1 MDLNSVTSGSFSRVA
16 EARLS
21 PRVIATWD
29 PSLVRDPRLLVPVDV
44 RALAV
49 APGEDVGHADVA
61 TTLLAGGEPGTKVG
75 PPPFTDG
82 TARPPGVYLHWA
94 LPDALTRGTGDETAG
109 VQMRPLPDRW
119 LVARLEPGP
128 PRAVKA
134 WVIESE
140 RARRVA
146 LEEWSEGEAT
156 EPPGLSAEQLTAV
169 AGGDPAWAA
178 VWDNVVDRFA
188 MHDDLEGRFE
198 MRDVAYLVAGWYSKP
213 ELDPICP
220 TPGRPQFEELLR
232 QLGWELDPRSLARLA
247 AERRRRQEAAEKAGL
262 EARPAGFAGIAAKL
276 EPDLRA
282 SPGAVEGVAAGPEL
296 GEAVASERSEHAEAP
311 WVPFPAAPAKLV
323 GNARLLALALTPW
336 SPSQTLYHGAIHGV
350 TVDPGARLDPRPD
363 AAALRLAAGTTG
375 TEALARLTAGVL
387 PGGDDLLE
395 ERLQTAFAYGLVARF
410 DQTDGVPALEEE
422 LHARAF
428 GSTPGGDPVLERV
441 RSGDP
446 LAAPAQEADAQ
457 ARRVS
462 GLARV
467 AEAARAAVEFE
478 WLGADRSTITDVLDL
493 KTRPERLIG
502 AERPITYETVRRA
515 APRFFYPQDPAIC
528 LEGLERSLRH
538 GHDGIHTPSGAL
550 ACRLSGDE
558 VTALSSVVAGA
569 ELLAQGLEHGGI
581 PPEVEDLLAEAALT
595 DHTATDETA
604 KLAAERRGLPP
615 DSVRARL
622 DAETRLRLRA
632 TVPGSDAARLCA
644 LSVADGVLPSPVAL
658 TPFRQA
664 WVPLYLEW
672 RLELKVDDRLDRW
685 ELSELDYEPG
695 PAGAPGED
703 TVTVEGRSLLTA
715 SATKSLADQVATFLA
730 EEDRLDK
737 AGQGVVGSEDQKLLR
752 AIGEIAGTLDVLAGG
767 FDGLRE
773 QLLGI
778 EDEVAIDPESP
789 PAPSSPPR
797 LIRGGVARLGRLR
810 VVDAFGRALE
820 IPPAQLAALDLGEGL
835 RGPNGDP
842 GQLYLPPRITSPARL
857 QFRLLDAGE
866 DDAEARIDQENPE
879 ASASPLC
886 AWLLPDHVDDALE
899 FFDPTGEPQ
908 GQLRHDLVTQG
919 VVWEGAP
926 GVPAPLGAGPAESM
940 NRHAAA
946 LATALVQRDAA
957 DRAARGA
964 RSESPLS
971 ALLRVIDTTLW
982 TVDPFGTAGREYF
995 ASLTGRPIAIVR
1007 ASLLLD
1013 VPSDANEY
1021 PQLSAEDRDARDGAF
1036 RALAARS
1043 FDVRLGALTRFDDG
1057 LLGYFIDDDYTRF
1070 FPVHA
1075 KVPEEALPAGRHTG
1089 FLERADATPAE
1100 TGALEPRP
1108 IRQPWIVSDPT
1119 VAMRPNRPVRLTM
1132 LMDPGA
1138 SVHATSGIL
1147 PRKSIALL
1155 RDWTAEALARISP
1168 SFRIGPA
1175 LVDPSTIR
1183 LPVVSALPKRQ
1194 SWTRRDSPTTWR
1206 DDPIVAATQEAMLPD
1221 QPATA
1226 QEGYVR
1232 ARIEPEDSLEPPA
1245 TA

>member
-1 MDLNSVTSGSFSRVA
+1 MDLKAATSASFTRLA
-16 EARLS
+16 EAGLS

-29 PSLVRDPRLLVPVDV
+29 PALMRDPRLLVPVDV

-49 APGEDVGHADVA
+49 APGEDVEHADVA
-61 TTLLAGGEPGTKVG
+61 TTLLAGGEPGGKVG

-82 TARPPGVYLHWA
+82 TARAPGVYLHWA

-109 VQMRPLPDRW
+109 VQMPPLPDRW
-119 LVARLEPGP
+119 VVARLEPGA
-128 PRAVKA
+128 PRAMKA

-140 RARRVA
+140 RGRRVG
-146 LEEWSEGEAT
+146 LEEWSEGAAT
-156 EPPGLSAEQLTAV
+156 GAPGAELTAEQLTAI

-188 MHDDLEGRFE
+188 IHDDLDGRFDL
-198 MRDVAYLVAGWYSKP
+198 RDVAYLIAGWHSKP
-213 ELDPICP
+213 ELDPIHP
-220 TPGRPQFEELLR
+220 AAGRPQFDELLR
-232 QLGWELDPRSLARLA
+232 ELGWELDRRSLARLA

-262 EARPAGFAGIAAKL
+262 EARAAGFAGIAAML
-276 EPDLRA
+276 DAELRR
-282 SPGAVEGVAAGPEL
+282 PPRAVEAAAAGPEL
-296 GEAVASERSEHAEAP
+296 GDAVESERAEHAEAP
-311 WVPFPAAPAKLV
+311 WVPFAGAPAKLV
-323 GNARLLALALTPW
+323 GDAKHLALGLTPW

-350 TVDPGARLDPRPD
+350 TLDPGARLDPRPD
-363 AAALRLAAGTTG
+363 AGDLRLAAGGTG
-375 TEALARLTAGVL
+375 TEALARLVAGVV

-395 ERLQTAFAYGLVARF
+395 ERLQAAFAYGLVGRF
-410 DQTDGVPALEEE
+410 EQADGVAALEEE
-422 LHARAF
+422 LHGRAF
-428 GSTPGGDPVLERV
+428 GSAPGGDPVLEKV

-446 LAAPAQEADAQ
+446 LAAPAQDAASQ
-457 ARRVS
+457 ARRLS

-467 AEAARAAVEFE
+467 AEAARSAVEFE
-478 WLGADRSTITDVLDL
+478 WLGADRSAVTDVLDL

-502 AERPITYETVRRA
+502 AERPLTYETVRRA
-515 APRFFYPQDPAIC
+515 APRFFYPQDPALC

-550 ACRLSGDE
+550 ACRLSGEE
-558 VTALSSVVAGA
+558 VTALSGVVEGA
-569 ELLAQGLEHGGI
+569 ELLAAVLEHGGI
-581 PPEVEDLLAEAALT
+581 PPEVEDLVAEAALI
-595 DHTATDETA
+595 DHTATEEIA

-615 DSVRARL
+615 EAVRARI
-622 DAETRLRLRA
+622 DAEARLRLRA
-632 TVPGSDAARLCA
+632 MAPGSDAVRLFA
-644 LSVADGVLPSPVAL
+644 LSLADGVLPSPVAV
-658 TPFRQA
+658 TDFRQA

-672 RLELKVDDRLDRW
+672 RLELEIDDRLDRW
-685 ELSELDYEPG
+685 SLGELDYEPG
-695 PAGAPGED
+695 PAGAAGAEAASVD
-703 TVTVEGRSLLTA
+703 GRSLLTA

-730 EEDRLDK
+730 EEERLDQ
-737 AGQGVVGSEDQKLLR
+737 AGGGVVGSGDQELLR
-752 AIGEIAGTLDVLAGG
+752 AIGEIVGTLDVLAGG
-767 FDGLRE
+767 LDGLRE
-773 QLLGI
+773 RLLGI
-778 EDEVAIDPESP
+778 EDQVAVDPETP

-797 LIRGGVARLGRLR
+797 LLRGGVARLVRLR
-810 VVDAFGRALE
+810 VVDGFGRALE
-820 IPPAQLAALDLGEGL
+820 IPAARLAGLDLGEGL
-835 RGPNGDP
+835 RGPDGEP
-842 GQLYLPPRITSPARL
+842 GELYLPPRITSPARL
-857 QFRLLDAGE
+857 QFRLLDSGE
-866 DDAEARIDQENPE
+866 DDAEARIDEENPE
-879 ASASPLC
+879 AAGNPVC
-886 AWLLPDHVDDALE
+886 GWLLPDHVDDALE
-899 FFDPTGEPQ
+899 FFDPAGEPQ

-919 VVWEGAP
+919 VVWEGTPGAP
-926 GVPAPLGAGPAESM
+926 GPLGAGPPESM
-940 NRHAAA
+940 NPRAAA

-982 TVDPFGTAGREYF
+982 TVDQFGTAGREYF
-995 ASLTGRPIAIVR
+995 ASLTGRPIAVVR

-1013 VPSDANEY
+1013 VPSDADDY
-1021 PQLSAEDRDARDGAF
+1021 PQLSAGDRDARDATF

-1043 FDVRLGALTRFDDG
+1043 FEVRLGALTRFDDG
-1057 LLGYFIDDDYTRF
+1057 LLGYFVDDDYTRF

-1108 IRQPWIVSDPT
+1108 IQQPWVVADPT
-1119 VAMRPNRPVRLTM
+1119 VAVRPGRPVRLTM

-1147 PRKSIALL
+1147 PRKSLALL
-1155 RDWTAEALARISP
+1155 RDWTGQALARISP
-1168 SFRIGPA
+1168 SFRIGPV
-1175 LVDPSTIR
+1175 LVDPTTIR

-1206 DDPIVAATQEAMLPD
+1206 DDPIIAATQEAMLPD

-1232 ARIEPEDSLEPPA
+1232 ARVEAADEAEPS
-1245 TA
+1245 